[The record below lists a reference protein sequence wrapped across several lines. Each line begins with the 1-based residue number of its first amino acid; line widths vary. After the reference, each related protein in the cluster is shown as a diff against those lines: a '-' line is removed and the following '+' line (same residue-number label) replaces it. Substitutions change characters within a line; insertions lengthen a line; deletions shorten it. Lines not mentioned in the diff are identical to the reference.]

1 MVVVYGDASPAVPD
15 FRTALTWWTQRLI
28 DGRWRHVPDSDT
40 WGGGVD
46 EMLSQ
51 DPVALE
57 RRSDLVRS
65 PPDKDQALADAAHA
79 CFPTREKRSTQDA

>member
-1 MVVVYGDASPAVPD
+1 MDDGYLLVDTRQSSSTRGQAMVVVYGDASPAVPD

-57 RRSDLVRS
+57 RRSDLV
-65 PPDKDQALADAAHA
+65 
-79 CFPTREKRSTQDA
+79 